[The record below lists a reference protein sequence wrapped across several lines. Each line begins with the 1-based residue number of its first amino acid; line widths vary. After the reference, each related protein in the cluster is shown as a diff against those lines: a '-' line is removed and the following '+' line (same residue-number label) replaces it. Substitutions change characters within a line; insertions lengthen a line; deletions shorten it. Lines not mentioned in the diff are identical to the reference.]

1 MIITCFCPYR
11 AQLPQRIPT
20 SGRCPGLWAYG
31 LTARGYHISLSN
43 ATLKGVRLASYLPF
57 SIKREAKRFI
67 IATEWHGWREQDNK
81 RQPSKFVFSFNSL
94 LISSTLFSIGWFYK
108 LPPHIV
114 IKCLWKYVLLSFGFF
129 LVQNVSSFSRVA
141 RYTPSLSCI
150 LTSKISSKSNKA
162 NL

>member
-1 MIITCFCPYR
+1 MK
-11 AQLPQRIPT
+11 QKKRIVT
-20 SGRCPGLWAYG
+20 SHL
-31 LTARGYHISLSN
+31 LT
-43 ATLKGVRLASYLPF
+43 TK
-57 SIKREAKRFI
+57 EAK
-67 IATEWHGWREQDNK
+67 E
-81 RQPSKFVFSFNSL
+81 SKKHCRKSHFTKERPVLSK
-94 LISSTLFSIGWFYK
+94 GWFYK

-114 IKCLWKYVLLSFGFF
+114 IILFMKYVLLSFGFF